1 MSDNP
6 ESPVRAVVKIGVLGA
21 GTVGSA
27 FIDLIAQRAE
37 VIQAETGVRPEISG
51 VLTRSKGNGEQ
62 IVDEADVIVEL
73 MGGLDP
79 AEGLVRRAL
88 EQGKPVVTANKQ
100 LLSRRGHEL
109 FPLASAN
116 GAALRYEAAVGGAV
130 PIVRV
135 LGDTLSA
142 TPVNRVHGIVNGT
155 TNYILT
161 AMAKRG
167 ESYAEAL
174 ADAQQAGFA
183 EADPTEDVSGADAA
197 AKMAILAMLAFGT
210 WVPFEDIDYT
220 GIDKIA
226 LEDIEYARDFGL
238 ALKLVGTA
246 ERIGDGVSVRVH
258 PIFLPLTHPLASVD
272 GSYNAV
278 TIESPHVEEITL
290 QGPGAGGVPTASA
303 VLGDVIS
310 VLHQADE
317 PRHAWQT
324 LPKSTDV
331 NSAFYLHFE
340 VDDQPGVLAQVAQ
353 VLGLQNVSIRSVAQE
368 GIGGRARLVM
378 ITHRAP
384 ESNMAAAIA
393 MIGGLDFVQGEPRAI
408 RVFDEEETA

>member
-1 MSDNP
+1 MSSNP
-6 ESPVRAVVKIGVLGA
+6 QGGEATICKIGVLGR

-27 FIDLIAQRAE
+27 LITLIEERSA
-37 VIQAETGVRPEISG
+37 VIEAETGVRLVVSG
-51 VLTRSKGNGEQ
+51 VLNRSSGVGED
-62 IVDEADVIVEL
+62 IVDDADVVVEL
-73 MGGLDP
+73 MGGLDR
-79 AEGLVRRAL
+79 AEALVRRAL
-88 EQGKPVVTANKQ
+88 EAGKPVVTANKQ

-142 TPVNRVHGIVNGT
+142 TPVERVHGIVNGT

-174 ADAQQAGFA
+174 KDAQEAGFA
-183 EADPTEDVSGADAA
+183 EADPTEDVSGSDAA
-197 AKMAILAMLAFGT
+197 AKMALLAMLAFGT
-210 WVPFEDIDYT
+210 WVPFDDIDFT
-220 GIDKIA
+220 GIEHLD
-226 LEDIEYARDFGL
+226 LEDIAYAREFDL

-258 PIFLPLTHPLASVD
+258 PIFLPMTHPLANVD

-310 VLHQADE
+310 VLHGADE

-324 LPKSTDV
+324 LPKAAEV
-331 NSAFYLHFE
+331 YSAFYLHFE

-353 VLGLQNVSIRSVAQE
+353 VLGLQNVSIRSVAQTGE
-368 GIGGRARLVM
+368 GDGARLVM

-384 ESNMAAAIA
+384 ESAMAAAIG
-393 MIGGLDFVQGEPRAI
+393 MISGLGFVRGEPRAI
-408 RVFDEEETA
+408 RVFDEENA

>member
-1 MSDNP
+1 MSSNP
-6 ESPVRAVVKIGVLGA
+6 ADEGSVVKIGVLGR

-27 FIDLIAQRAE
+27 LITLLEERADL
-37 VIQAETGVRPEISG
+37 IQAETGLRPVVSG
-51 VLTRSKGNGEQ
+51 VLTRSLGNGEG
-62 IVDEADVIVEL
+62 IVDEADVIVEV
-73 MGGLDP
+73 MGGLEP
-79 AEGLVRRAL
+79 AEALVRRAL
-88 EQGKPVVTANKQ
+88 EAGKPVVTANKQ

-116 GAALRYEAAVGGAV
+116 GAALRYEAAVAGAV

-142 TPVNRVHGIVNGT
+142 TPVERVHGIVNGT

-161 AMAKRG
+161 AMAQRG

-174 ADAQQAGFA
+174 KDAQDAGFA
-183 EADPTEDVSGADAA
+183 EADPTEDVSGSDAA
-197 AKMAILAMLAFGT
+197 AKMALLAMLAFGT
-210 WVPFEDIDYT
+210 WVSYDDVDFS
-220 GIDKIA
+220 GIDKLA
-226 LEDIEYARDFGL
+226 LADLEFAREFDL

-246 ERIGDGVSVRVH
+246 EKIGDAVSVRVH
-258 PIFLPLTHPLASVD
+258 PIFLPLTHPLARVD

-310 VLHQADE
+310 VLHGADE
-317 PRHAWQT
+317 PKHAWVQ
-324 LPKSTDV
+324 LPKAPDV
-331 NSAFYLHFE
+331 ESAFYLHFD
-340 VDDQPGVLAQVAQ
+340 VDDEPGVLSQVAQ
-353 VLGLQNVSIRSVAQE
+353 VLGLQKISIRSVAQKGE
-368 GIGGRARLVM
+368 GGAARLVM

-384 ESNMAAAIA
+384 ESAMAAAIG
-393 MIGGLDFVQGEPRAI
+393 MIGGLGFVRGEPRAI
-408 RVFDEEETA
+408 RVFDEENA

>member
-1 MSDNP
+1 MSSEP
-6 ESPVRAVVKIGVLGA
+6 QGGSVVKVGVLGR
-21 GTVGSA
+21 GTVGA
-27 FIDLIAQRAE
+27 ALIDLLEQRAP
-37 VIQAETGVRPEISG
+37 VIEAETGVRPVVSG
-51 VLTRSKGNGEQ
+51 VLTRSEGDGEQ
-62 IVDEADVIVEL
+62 IVDEADIVVEV
-73 MGGLDP
+73 MGGLEP
-79 AEGLVRRAL
+79 AEALVRRAL
-88 EQGKPVVTANKQ
+88 EAGKPVVTANKQ

-116 GAALRYEAAVGGAV
+116 GAVLRYEAAVGGAV

-135 LGDTLSA
+135 LADTLSA
-142 TPVNRVHGIVNGT
+142 TPVERVHGIVNGT

-174 ADAQQAGFA
+174 ADAQAAGFA
-183 EADPTEDVSGADAA
+183 EADPTEDVSGSDAA

-210 WVPFEDIDYT
+210 WVPYEDVDFS
-220 GIDKIA
+220 GIEQIA
-226 LEDIEYARDFGL
+226 VEDIEHAREFDL

-246 ERIGDGVSVRVH
+246 ERIGNGVSVRVH
-258 PIFLPLTHPLASVD
+258 PIFLPLSHPLASVD

-303 VLGDVIS
+303 VLGDLIS
-310 VLHQADE
+310 VLHGAAE
-317 PRHAWQT
+317 PLHAWAP
-324 LPKSTDV
+324 LRKADAVESG
-331 NSAFYLHFE
+331 FYLHLE

-353 VLGLQNVSIRSVAQE
+353 VLGLQNVSIRSVAQK
-368 GIGGRARLVM
+368 GMGDGARLVI

-384 ESNMAAAIA
+384 ESAMQAAFG
-393 MIGGLDFVQGEPRAI
+393 MIGGLGFVRGEPRAI
-408 RVFDEEETA
+408 RVFDEENA

>member
-1 MSDNP
+1 MSNDP
-6 ESPVRAVVKIGVLGA
+6 GSKDVKIGVLGR

-27 FIDLIAQRAE
+27 LIDLLAERAD
-37 VIQAETGVRPEISG
+37 VIEAETGYRPVVSG
-51 VLTRSKGNGEQ
+51 VLTRSEGNGEQ
-62 IVDEADVIVEL
+62 IVDEADVIVEV
-73 MGGLDP
+73 MGGLEP
-79 AEGLVRRAL
+79 SEALVRRAL
-88 EQGKPVVTANKQ
+88 IAGKPVVTANKQ
-100 LLSRRGHEL
+100 LLSRKGSEL
-109 FPLASAN
+109 FPLASEH

-135 LGDTLSA
+135 LGDTLAA
-142 TPVNRVHGIVNGT
+142 TPVERVHGIVNGT

-174 ADAQQAGFA
+174 ADAQAAGFA
-183 EADPTEDVSGADAA
+183 EADPTEDVSGSDAA
-197 AKMAILAMLAFGT
+197 AKMALLAMLAFGT
-210 WVPFEDIDYT
+210 WVSWEDVDHT

-226 LEDIEYARDFGL
+226 VADIEHAREFGL

-246 ERIGDGVSVRVH
+246 ERIGEGVSVRVH
-258 PIFLPLTHPLASVD
+258 PIFLPNTHPLASVD

-310 VLHQADE
+310 VLHGSDE
-317 PRHAWQT
+317 PRHAWRT
-324 LPKSTDV
+324 LPKSDDV
-331 NSAFYLHFE
+331 WSAFYLYLE

-353 VLGLQNVSIRSVAQE
+353 VLGLQNVSIRSVAQN
-368 GIGGRARLVM
+368 GLGDGASLVM

-384 ESNMAAAIA
+384 ESAMAAAVG
-393 MIGGLDFVQGEPRAI
+393 MISGLGFVRGEPRAI
-408 RVFDEEETA
+408 RVFDEEDA

>member
-1 MSDNP
+1 
-6 ESPVRAVVKIGVLGA
+6 VKLGVLGR

-27 FIDLIAQRAE
+27 FIRLIEERAE
-37 VIQAETGVRPEISG
+37 VIEAETGLRPVVSG
-51 VLTRSKGNGEQ
+51 VLTRSEGSGET

-88 EQGKPVVTANKQ
+88 TAGKPVVTANKQ
-100 LLSRRGHEL
+100 LLSRRGDEL

-142 TPVNRVHGIVNGT
+142 TPVERVHGIVNGT

-174 ADAQQAGFA
+174 KAAQDAGFA
-183 EADPTEDVSGADAA
+183 EADPTEDVSGSDAA
-197 AKMAILAMLAFGT
+197 AKMALLAMLAFGT
-210 WVPFEDIDYT
+210 WVPYEQIDFS

-226 LEDIEYARDFGL
+226 LEDIEHAREFGL
-238 ALKLVGTA
+238 AIKLVGTA
-246 ERIGDGVSVRVH
+246 ERIGEGVSVRVH
-258 PIFLPLTHPLASVD
+258 PIFLPIAHPLASVD

-310 VLHQADE
+310 VLHGADE
-317 PRHAWQT
+317 PKHAWVP
-324 LPKSTDV
+324 LPKATEV
-331 NSAFYLHFE
+331 QSAFYLHFE
-340 VDDQPGVLAQVAQ
+340 VDDQPGVLSQIAQ
-353 VLGLQNVSIRSVAQE
+353 VLGLQKISIRSVAQK
-368 GIGGRARLVM
+368 GLGTGARLVM
-378 ITHRAP
+378 VTHRAP
-384 ESNMAAAIA
+384 ESAMAAAIG
-393 MIGGLDFVQGEPRAI
+393 MIAGLGFVRGEPRAI
-408 RVFDEEETA
+408 RVFDEEVSA

>member
-1 MSDNP
+1 MSNDP
-6 ESPVRAVVKIGVLGA
+6 GSKDVKIGVLGR

-27 FIDLIAQRAE
+27 LIDLLAERAD
-37 VIQAETGVRPEISG
+37 VIEAETGYRPVVSG
-51 VLTRSKGNGEQ
+51 VLTRSEGDGQQ
-62 IVDEADVIVEL
+62 IVDEADVLVEV
-73 MGGLDP
+73 MGGLEP
-79 AEGLVRRAL
+79 AEQLVRRAL
-88 EQGKPVVTANKQ
+88 MAGKPVVTANKQ
-100 LLSRRGHEL
+100 LLSRKGDEL
-109 FPLASAN
+109 FPLAAEH

-142 TPVNRVHGIVNGT
+142 TPVDRVHGIVNGT

-174 ADAQQAGFA
+174 KDAQAAGFA
-183 EADPTEDVSGADAA
+183 EADPTEDVSGSDAA

-210 WVPFEDIDYT
+210 WVSWEDVDHS
-220 GIDKIA
+220 GIDKLA
-226 LEDIEYARDFGL
+226 LADIEHAREFDL

-246 ERIGDGVSVRVH
+246 ERIGEGVSVRVH
-258 PIFLPLTHPLASVD
+258 PIFLPSSHPLASVD

-310 VLHQADE
+310 VLHGADE
-317 PRHAWQT
+317 PRHAWRV
-324 LPKSTDV
+324 LPKADEV
-331 NSAFYLHFE
+331 WSAFYLYFE

-353 VLGLQNVSIRSVAQE
+353 VLGLQNVSIRSVAQK
-368 GIGGRARLVM
+368 GIGDGASLVM

-384 ESNMAAAIA
+384 ESAMAAAIG
-393 MIGGLDFVQGEPRAI
+393 MISGLGFVRGEPRAI
-408 RVFDEEETA
+408 RVFDEEDA

>member
-1 MSDNP
+1 MSNDP
-6 ESPVRAVVKIGVLGA
+6 GSKDVKIGVLGR

-27 FIDLIAQRAE
+27 LIDLLAERAD
-37 VIQAETGVRPEISG
+37 VIEAETGYRPVVSG
-51 VLTRSKGNGEQ
+51 VLTRSEGSGEQ
-62 IVDEADVIVEL
+62 IVDEADVIVEV

-79 AEGLVRRAL
+79 AEQLVRRAL
-88 EQGKPVVTANKQ
+88 MAGKPVVTANKQ
-100 LLSRRGHEL
+100 LLSRKGDEL
-109 FPLASAN
+109 FPLAAEH

-142 TPVNRVHGIVNGT
+142 TPVDRVHGIVNGT

-174 ADAQQAGFA
+174 KDAQAAGFA
-183 EADPTEDVSGADAA
+183 EADPTEDVSGSDAA
-197 AKMAILAMLAFGT
+197 AKMALLAMLAFGT
-210 WVPFEDIDYT
+210 WVSWEDVDHS
-220 GIDKIA
+220 GIDKLA
-226 LEDIEYARDFGL
+226 LEDIEHAREFDL

-258 PIFLPLTHPLASVD
+258 PIFLPNTHPLANVD

-310 VLHQADE
+310 VLHGADE
-317 PRHAWQT
+317 PRHAWRM
-324 LPKSTDV
+324 LPKADEV
-331 NSAFYLHFE
+331 WSAFYLYFE

-353 VLGLQNVSIRSVAQE
+353 VLGLQNVSIRSVAQK
-368 GIGGRARLVM
+368 GIGDGASLVM

-384 ESNMAAAIA
+384 ESAMAAAIG
-393 MIGGLDFVQGEPRAI
+393 MISGLGFVRGEPRAI
-408 RVFDEEETA
+408 RVFDEEDA

>member
-1 MSDNP
+1 MSSNP
-6 ESPVRAVVKIGVLGA
+6 GGDPEVVKIGVLGR
-21 GTVGSA
+21 GTVGKA
-27 FIDLIAQRAE
+27 LIGLIEERAD
-37 VIQAETGVRPEISG
+37 VIEAETGTRPVISG
-51 VLTRSKGNGEQ
+51 VLTRSEGVGEQ
-62 IVDEADVIVEL
+62 IVDEADVIVEV

-88 EQGKPVVTANKQ
+88 EAGKPVVTANKQ
-100 LLSRRGHEL
+100 LLSRKGNEL
-109 FPLASAN
+109 FPLAAAN
-116 GAALRYEAAVGGAV
+116 NAALRYEAAVGAAV

-142 TPVNRVHGIVNGT
+142 TPVDRVHGIVNGT

-174 ADAQQAGFA
+174 KDAQDAGFA
-183 EADPTEDVSGADAA
+183 EADPTEDVSGSDAA
-197 AKMAILAMLAFGT
+197 AKMALLAMLAFGT
-210 WVPFEDIDYT
+210 WVSIDDVDHS
-220 GIDKIA
+220 GIDKLA
-226 LEDIEYARDFGL
+226 LEDIEYAREFDL

-246 ERIGDGVSVRVH
+246 EKLEDGSVSVRVH
-258 PIFLPLTHPLASVD
+258 PIFLPNTHPLANVD

-310 VLHQADE
+310 VLHGADE
-317 PRHAWQT
+317 PKHAWVD
-324 LPKSTDV
+324 LPKAADV

-340 VDDQPGVLAQVAQ
+340 VDDEPGVLSQVAQ
-353 VLGLQNVSIRSVAQE
+353 VLGLQKISIRSVAQQ
-368 GIGGRARLVM
+368 GSGGQARLVM

-384 ESNMAAAIA
+384 ESAMAAAIG
-393 MIGGLDFVQGEPRAI
+393 MISGLGFVRSEPRAI
-408 RVFDEEETA
+408 RVFDEEGI

>member
-1 MSDNP
+1 MSNDP
-6 ESPVRAVVKIGVLGA
+6 ETKDVKIGILGK

-27 FIDLIAQRAE
+27 LIGLIEERAG
-37 VIQAETGVRPEISG
+37 VIAAETGYRPVVSG
-51 VLTRSKGNGEQ
+51 VLTRSQGDGDQ
-62 IVDEADVIVEL
+62 IVDEADVLVEV

-79 AEGLVRRAL
+79 AERLVRRAL
-88 EQGKPVVTANKQ
+88 TAGKPVVTANKQ
-100 LLSRRGHEL
+100 LLSRKGDEL
-109 FPLASAN
+109 FPLASEHR
-116 GAALRYEAAVGGAV
+116 AALRYEAAVGGAV

-142 TPVNRVHGIVNGT
+142 TPVERVHGIVNGT

-161 AMAKRG
+161 AMAQRG

-183 EADPTEDVSGADAA
+183 EADPTEDVSGSDAA
-197 AKMAILAMLAFGT
+197 AKMALLAMLAFGT
-210 WVPFEDIDYT
+210 WVSWEDVEHS
-220 GIDKIA
+220 GIDKLA
-226 LEDIEYARDFGL
+226 LEDLAHAREFNL

-246 ERIGDGVSVRVH
+246 ERIGGGVSVRVH
-258 PIFLPLTHPLASVD
+258 PMFLPNTHPLANVD

-303 VLGDVIS
+303 VLGDIIS
-310 VLHQADE
+310 VLHGADE
-317 PRHAWQT
+317 PRHAWEV
-324 LPKSTDV
+324 LPKADEV
-331 NSAFYLHFE
+331 WSAFYLYFE

-353 VLGLQNVSIRSVAQE
+353 VLGLQNVSIRSVAQKSTE
-368 GIGGRARLVM
+368 NGASLVM

-384 ESNMAAAIA
+384 ESNMAAAIG
-393 MIGGLDFVQGEPRAI
+393 MISGLGFVRGEPRAI
-408 RVFDEEETA
+408 RVFDEEEA

>member
-1 MSDNP
+1 MSSKSEHD
-6 ESPVRAVVKIGVLGA
+6 EGSVVKIGVLGR

-27 FIDLIAQRAE
+27 FITLIEERAD
-37 VIQAETGVRPEISG
+37 VIEAETGKRPIISG
-51 VLTRSKGNGEQ
+51 VLRRNSGNGEG
-62 IVDEADVIVEL
+62 IVDEADVVVEL
-73 MGGLDP
+73 MGGLEP
-79 AEGLVRRAL
+79 AETLVRRAL
-88 EQGKPVVTANKQ
+88 VAGKPVVTANKQ

-116 GAALRYEAAVGGAV
+116 NAALRYEAAVAAAV

-142 TPVNRVHGIVNGT
+142 TPVERVHGIVNGT

-174 ADAQQAGFA
+174 KDAQDAGFA
-183 EADPTEDVSGADAA
+183 EADPTEDVSGSDAA
-197 AKMAILAMLAFGT
+197 AKMALLAMLAFGT
-210 WVPFEDIDYT
+210 WVSFDDVDYT
-220 GIDKIA
+220 GIDKLA
-226 LEDIEYARDFGL
+226 LEDLAFAREFDL

-246 ERIGDGVSVRVH
+246 EKIGDTVSVRVH

-310 VLHQADE
+310 VLNKVDE
-317 PRHAWQT
+317 PRHAWRT
-324 LPKSTDV
+324 LPKAADV
-331 NSAFYLHFE
+331 ESAFYLHFD
-340 VDDQPGVLAQVAQ
+340 VDDEPGVLSQVAQ
-353 VLGLQNVSIRSVAQE
+353 VLGLQKISIRSVAQK
-368 GIGGRARLVM
+368 GIGDGARLVM

-384 ESNMAAAIA
+384 ESAMAAAIG
-393 MIGGLDFVQGEPRAI
+393 MIGGLGFVRGEPRAI
-408 RVFDEEETA
+408 RVFDEENA

>member
-1 MSDNP
+1 MSNDP
-6 ESPVRAVVKIGVLGA
+6 ASKDVKIGVLGR
-21 GTVGSA
+21 GTVGA
-27 FIDLIAQRAE
+27 ALIDLLTERAE
-37 VIQAETGVRPEISG
+37 LIAAETGYRPVVSG
-51 VLTRSKGNGEQ
+51 VLTRSAGDGEQ
-62 IVDEADVIVEL
+62 IVDDADVIVEV

-79 AEGLVRRAL
+79 AERLVRRAL
-88 EQGKPVVTANKQ
+88 TAGKPVVTANKQ
-100 LLSRRGHEL
+100 LLSRKGDEL
-109 FPLASAN
+109 FPLAAEH

-142 TPVNRVHGIVNGT
+142 TPVDRVHGIVNGT

-174 ADAQQAGFA
+174 ADAQAAGFA
-183 EADPTEDVSGADAA
+183 EADPTEDVSGSDAA
-197 AKMAILAMLAFGT
+197 AKMALLAMLAFGT
-210 WVPFEDIDYT
+210 WVSWEEVEHS

-226 LEDIEYARDFGL
+226 VADIEHAREFDL

-246 ERIGDGVSVRVH
+246 ERIGAGISVRVH
-258 PIFLPLTHPLASVD
+258 PIFLPNTHPLASVD

-310 VLHQADE
+310 VLHGADE
-317 PRHAWQT
+317 PRHAWRP
-324 LPKSTDV
+324 LPKADEV
-331 NSAFYLHFE
+331 WSAFYLYFE

-353 VLGLQNVSIRSVAQE
+353 VLGLQNVSIRSVAQK
-368 GIGGRARLVM
+368 GIGDGASLVM

-384 ESNMAAAIA
+384 ESAMAAAIG
-393 MIGGLDFVQGEPRAI
+393 MISGLGFVRGEPRAI
-408 RVFDEEETA
+408 RVFDEEEA

>member
-1 MSDNP
+1 MSSNP
-6 ESPVRAVVKIGVLGA
+6 GGDADVVKIGVLGR

-27 FIDLIAQRAE
+27 LIGLIEERADLIE
-37 VIQAETGVRPEISG
+37 AETGTRPVISG
-51 VLTRSKGNGEQ
+51 VLTRSQGDGEQ
-62 IVDEADVIVEL
+62 IVDEADVVVEV

-79 AEGLVRRAL
+79 AEALVRRAL
-88 EQGKPVVTANKQ
+88 TAGKPVVTANKQ
-100 LLSRRGHEL
+100 LLSRKGDEL
-109 FPLASAN
+109 FPLASEH
-116 GAALRYEAAVGGAV
+116 GAALRYEAAVGAAV

-142 TPVNRVHGIVNGT
+142 TPVERVHGIVNGT

-174 ADAQQAGFA
+174 KDAQDAGFA
-183 EADPTEDVSGADAA
+183 EADPTEDVSGSDAA
-197 AKMAILAMLAFGT
+197 AKMALLAMLAFGT
-210 WVPFEDIDYT
+210 WVSIDDVDHS
-220 GIDKIA
+220 GIDKLA
-226 LEDIEYARDFGL
+226 LEDIEYAREFDL

-246 ERIGDGVSVRVH
+246 EKLHDGSISVRVH
-258 PIFLPLTHPLASVD
+258 PIFLPNTHPLANVD

-310 VLHQADE
+310 VLHGAEE
-317 PRHAWQT
+317 PKHAWVN
-324 LPKSTDV
+324 LPKAADV

-340 VDDQPGVLAQVAQ
+340 VDDEPGVLSQVAQ
-353 VLGLQNVSIRSVAQE
+353 VLGLQKISIRSVAQQ
-368 GIGGRARLVM
+368 GSGGQARLVM

-384 ESNMAAAIA
+384 ESALAAAIG
-393 MIGGLDFVQGEPRAI
+393 MIAGLGFVRSEPRAI
-408 RVFDEEETA
+408 RVFDEENA

>member
-1 MSDNP
+1 MSNDP
-6 ESPVRAVVKIGVLGA
+6 GSKDVKIGVLGR

-27 FIDLIAQRAE
+27 LIDLLAERAD
-37 VIQAETGVRPEISG
+37 VIEAETGYRPVVSG
-51 VLTRSKGNGEQ
+51 VLTRSEGDGQQ
-62 IVDEADVIVEL
+62 IVDEADVLVEV
-73 MGGLDP
+73 MGGLEP
-79 AEGLVRRAL
+79 AEQLVRRAL
-88 EQGKPVVTANKQ
+88 MAGKPVVTANKQ
-100 LLSRRGHEL
+100 LLSRKGDEL
-109 FPLASAN
+109 FPLAAEH

-142 TPVNRVHGIVNGT
+142 TPVDRVHGIVNGT

-174 ADAQQAGFA
+174 ADAQAAGFA
-183 EADPTEDVSGADAA
+183 EADPTEDVSGSDAA

-210 WVPFEDIDYT
+210 WVSWEDVDHS

-226 LEDIEYARDFGL
+226 LADIEHAREFDL

-246 ERIGDGVSVRVH
+246 ERIGEGVSVRVH
-258 PIFLPLTHPLASVD
+258 PIFLPSSHPLASVD

-310 VLHQADE
+310 VLHGADE
-317 PRHAWQT
+317 PRHAWRCSRRPT
-324 LPKSTDV
+324 RCGRRSTCTSRSTISRACSRRSRRC
-331 NSAFYLHFE
+331 SACRT
-340 VDDQPGVLAQVAQ
+340 
-353 VLGLQNVSIRSVAQE
+353 SRSDRSRRTGSA
-368 GIGGRARLVM
+368 M
-378 ITHRAP
+378 AP
-384 ESNMAAAIA
+384 AS
-393 MIGGLDFVQGEPRAI
+393 
-408 RVFDEEETA
+408 

>member
-1 MSDNP
+1 MSNDPGNTD
-6 ESPVRAVVKIGVLGA
+6 VKIGVLGR

-27 FIDLIAQRAE
+27 LIDLLRERAD
-37 VIQAETGVRPEISG
+37 VIEAETGCRPVVSG
-51 VLTRSKGNGEQ
+51 VLTRSEGNGEQ
-62 IVDEADVIVEL
+62 IVDEADVVVEV

-79 AEGLVRRAL
+79 AEQLVRRAL
-88 EQGKPVVTANKQ
+88 MAGKPVVTANKQ
-100 LLSRRGHEL
+100 LLSRKGDEL
-109 FPLASAN
+109 FPLAAEH

-142 TPVNRVHGIVNGT
+142 TPVDRVHGIVNGT

-174 ADAQQAGFA
+174 KDAQAAGFA
-183 EADPTEDVSGADAA
+183 EADPTEDVSGSDAA
-197 AKMAILAMLAFGT
+197 AKMALLAMLAFGT
-210 WVPFEDIDYT
+210 WVSWEDVDHS

-226 LEDIEYARDFGL
+226 LEDIEHAREFDL

-258 PIFLPLTHPLASVD
+258 PIFLPNTHPLASVD

-310 VLHQADE
+310 VLHGSDE
-317 PRHAWQT
+317 PRHAWRT
-324 LPKSTDV
+324 LPKSDDV
-331 NSAFYLHFE
+331 WSAFYLYLE

-353 VLGLQNVSIRSVAQE
+353 VLGLQNVSIRSVAQN
-368 GIGGRARLVM
+368 GLGDGASLVM

-384 ESNMAAAIA
+384 ESAMAAAVG
-393 MIGGLDFVQGEPRAI
+393 MISGLGFVRGEPRAI
-408 RVFDEEETA
+408 RVFDEEDA

>member
-1 MSDNP
+1 MSNDP
-6 ESPVRAVVKIGVLGA
+6 GSKDVKIGVLGR

-27 FIDLIAQRAE
+27 LIDLLAERAD
-37 VIQAETGVRPEISG
+37 VIEAETGYRPVVSG
-51 VLTRSKGNGEQ
+51 VLTRSEGSGEQ
-62 IVDEADVIVEL
+62 IVDEADVIVEV

-79 AEGLVRRAL
+79 AEQLVRRAL
-88 EQGKPVVTANKQ
+88 MAGKPVVTANKQ
-100 LLSRRGHEL
+100 LLSRKGDEL
-109 FPLASAN
+109 FPLAAEH

-142 TPVNRVHGIVNGT
+142 TPVDRVHGIVNGT

-174 ADAQQAGFA
+174 KDAQAAGFA
-183 EADPTEDVSGADAA
+183 EADPTEDVSGSDAA
-197 AKMAILAMLAFGT
+197 AKMALLAMLAFGT
-210 WVPFEDIDYT
+210 WVSWEDVDHS
-220 GIDKIA
+220 GIDKLA
-226 LEDIEYARDFGL
+226 LEDIEHAREFDL

-258 PIFLPLTHPLASVD
+258 PIFLPNTHPLASVD

-310 VLHQADE
+310 VLHGADE
-317 PRHAWQT
+317 PRHAWRT
-324 LPKSTDV
+324 LPKADEV
-331 NSAFYLHFE
+331 WSAFYLYFE

-353 VLGLQNVSIRSVAQE
+353 VLGLQNVSIRSVAQK
-368 GIGGRARLVM
+368 GIGDGASLVM

-384 ESNMAAAIA
+384 ESAMAAAIG
-393 MIGGLDFVQGEPRAI
+393 MISGLGFVRGEPRAI
-408 RVFDEEETA
+408 RVFDEEDA

>member
-1 MSDNP
+1 MSNDP
-6 ESPVRAVVKIGVLGA
+6 GIEDVKIGVLGR

-27 FIDLIAQRAE
+27 LIDLLSERAE
-37 VIQAETGVRPEISG
+37 VIAAETGCRPVVSG
-51 VLTRSKGNGEQ
+51 VLTRSEGSGEQ
-62 IVDEADVIVEL
+62 IVDDADVIVEV

-79 AEGLVRRAL
+79 AEQLVRRAL
-88 EQGKPVVTANKQ
+88 MAGKPVVTANKQ
-100 LLSRRGHEL
+100 LLSRKGDEL
-109 FPLASAN
+109 FPLAAEH

-142 TPVNRVHGIVNGT
+142 TPVDRVHGIVNGT

-174 ADAQQAGFA
+174 ADAQAAGFA
-183 EADPTEDVSGADAA
+183 EADPTEDVSGSDAA
-197 AKMAILAMLAFGT
+197 AKMALLAMLAFGT
-210 WVPFEDIDYT
+210 WVSWEDVDHS

-226 LEDIEYARDFGL
+226 LADIEHAREFDL

-258 PIFLPLTHPLASVD
+258 PIFLPNTHPLASVD

-310 VLHQADE
+310 VLHGADE
-317 PRHAWQT
+317 PRHAWH
-324 LPKSTDV
+324 PIAKAKEV
-331 NSAFYLHFE
+331 YSAFYLYFE
-340 VDDQPGVLAQVAQ
+340 VDDQPGVLAQAAQ
-353 VLGLQNVSIRSVAQE
+353 VLGLQNISIRSVAQK
-368 GIGGRARLVM
+368 GIGDGASLVM

-384 ESNMAAAIA
+384 ESAMAAAIG
-393 MIGGLDFVQGEPRAI
+393 MISGLGFVRGEPRAI
-408 RVFDEEETA
+408 RVFDEEDA